1 VASAILDKNKILI
14 IKYNVNPMI
23 KKIVFLVYISLS
35 LQLHAENSSAA
46 VTIALVDLD
55 VLEVLDGTREHVKII
70 WGIKA
75 VFLLGCHTK
84 SLSG

>member
-1 VASAILDKNKILI
+1 LSIKLAVASAILDKDKILI

-70 WGIKA
+70 
-75 VFLLGCHTK
+75 
-84 SLSG
+84 